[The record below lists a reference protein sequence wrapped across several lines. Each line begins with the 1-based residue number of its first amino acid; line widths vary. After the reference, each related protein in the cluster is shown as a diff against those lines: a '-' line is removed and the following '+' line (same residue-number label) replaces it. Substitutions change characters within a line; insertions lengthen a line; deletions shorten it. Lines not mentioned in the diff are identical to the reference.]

1 MAEISNQARIIY
13 KRYPKVS
20 RVNGATPV
28 RLTYLLAFVSIGI
41 LNTARLRAQDYKFE
55 VASIRPAG
63 EHGDSTYIKADQGGM
78 RTSGTSLL
86 ELIRYAY
93 RAQFYQITAA
103 TGWIRDARF
112 DISAKHDQGEEGDVP
127 PEDPARQ
134 ARKDERIR
142 VRLRHLLAERFQLKL
157 REEMKDLPIY
167 VLKVDKGHKMKS
179 VAAATGRINVNN
191 SNGKLR
197 GEAVTM
203 QRLTQSL
210 TGMLGRPVR
219 DETELMGW
227 FDLELNWSSDATA
240 GATSPGFFTALREQL
255 GLKLESRK
263 GPVATYA
270 IERAEKPSEN

>member
-1 MAEISNQARIIY
+1 MSE
-13 KRYPKVS
+13 
-20 RVNGATPV
+20 
-28 RLTYLLAFVSIGI
+28 LTYHRGHLILLVFVGVGM
-41 LNTARLRAQDYKFE
+41 LNAPRLRAQDYKFE

-63 EHGDSTYIKADQGGM
+63 EHGDSTFIKADQGGM

-86 ELIRYAY
+86 ELIRYSY
-93 RAQFYQITAA
+93 RAQFYQIIGS

-112 DISAKHDQGEEGDVP
+112 DIAAKHDQGEEDEVP
-127 PEDPARQ
+127 AEDQARQ
-134 ARKDERIR
+134 ARKDERMR
-142 VRLRHLLAERFQLKL
+142 ARLRNLLEERFQLKL

-167 VLKVDKGHKMKS
+167 VLRVEKGHRMKS

-191 SNGKLR
+191 SSGRLR

-210 TGMLGRPVR
+210 SGMLGRPVR
-219 DETELMGW
+219 DETELTGW
-227 FDLELNWSSDATA
+227 FDMELNWSNDAAA

-255 GLKLESRK
+255 GLKLESKR